1 MIQSMITPVIDSV
14 KMSAVQRTV
23 SLIPGIG
30 NVSDSVAELVIGSA
44 VLVKNSIGA
53 LAVVLLV
60 LLCALPAAKIW
71 LLAMVLK
78 FSAALTGIVSDR
90 RITSCMDRVGEG
102 SLLVLRILLTASG
115 LFLIMI
121 AIAAMTT
128 NRGF

>member
-1 MIQSMITPVIDSV
+1 MSV
-14 KMSAVQRTV
+14 KRTV

-30 NVSDSVAELVIGSA
+30 NVSDSVAVLVIGSA

-78 FSAALTGIVSDR
+78 FSAALTVIVSDR